1 MKLTNLLED
10 NSMLFE
16 QHMNK
21 SQRILAES
29 CDGLNALQRSI
40 VEGIYNDLKPLIEAS
55 LSADQIQQLFKG
67 VEQNVS
73 ATGNNRTLL
82 GKGKDVAGKSIE
94 VTKQA
99 NDMIN
104 KVGRWIQNTT
114 PVQAFDQKFE
124 KLKNDINTK
133 FPDSKILDGI
143 TNLGVLAKENPG
155 KTAAIVGVLTAL
167 ASLAGG
173 PVGGAIA
180 GQVLRGTVELL
191 KGEKLSTAVGKGLK
205 TAALGFISGKAFEML
220 GDWVGGFREQ
230 AIPFGPED
238 AGLEEIS
245 WSATKTITAPGME
258 WTRTTQG
265 FNVLVGQEEAEA
277 IRAAIAGIKAGDTG
291 AFDSLLKI
299 AKEVNSQDYK
309 NIMDGTVQGA
319 FDAAKDNDSLLQFIN
334 AAKEGLQAS
343 AQGGVAAAG
352 VAADG
357 KSAAKESVQN
367 KNKPLSEG
375 QVYLIFDKIC
385 VKNNIM
391 LSEGLLFEAGDSAA
405 PKVSAWD
412 KIKSKASDIG
422 KNLTTK
428 VTASKLAS
436 AWKSAGSP
444 TDSTELSNFLTK
456 QGVNPEVI
464 NKTYSDMKLQ
474 PPTAAAAPATQ
485 PTSSKPAAG
494 AEQPKAT
501 PSSNPANAAP
511 VSSPDQPA
519 GGAEQS
525 AEPSAVSYA
534 QVKAELA
541 KLDKKNKQRL
551 VAYLEKQLGTVQ

>member
-21 SQRILAES
+21 SQRILSES

-104 KVGRWIQNTT
+104 NVGRWLQNTT
-114 PVQAFDQKFE
+114 PVQAFDKKFE
-124 KLKNDINTK
+124 KLKNDIKTK

-173 PVGGAIA
+173 PIGGAIA

-191 KGEKLSTAVGKGLK
+191 KGEKLSTAMGRGLK
-205 TAALGFISGKAFEML
+205 TAALGYISGKAFEML

-230 AIPFGPED
+230 SIPFGSD
-238 AGLEEIS
+238 DVGLEQIS
-245 WSATKTITAPGME
+245 WQAQKTIAAPGME
-258 WTRTTQG
+258 WTQTTQG
-265 FNVLVGQEEAEA
+265 FNALVRPEEAEA
-277 IRAAIAGIKAGDTG
+277 IRTAVAGIQNGDAS
-291 AFDSLLKI
+291 AFDSLL
-299 AKEVNSQDYK
+299 AVAREVNSKDYK
-309 NIMDGTVQGA
+309 AGLDEMVKGA
-319 FDAAKDNDSLLQFIN
+319 WQATKDNDSILQWIN
-334 AAKEGLQAS
+334 GIKDGVSAA

-352 VAADG
+352 VASND
-357 KSAAKESVQN
+357 KSTAKENVQN

-385 VKNNIM
+385 VKNNTM
-391 LSEGLLFEAGDSAA
+391 LNEGLLFEAGDSAA

-474 PPTAAAAPATQ
+474 SPKAAPATQ
-485 PTSSKPAAG
+485 PTASKPAKPTAG
-494 AEQPKAT
+494 
-501 PSSNPANAAP
+501 
-511 VSSPDQPA
+511 PDQSA
-519 GGAEQS
+519 VDTDQS
-525 AEPSAVSYA
+525 AEPATVSYA
-534 QVKAELA
+534 QIKADLG

-551 VAYLEKQLGTVQ
+551 VTYLEKQLGTAQ

>member
-21 SQRILAES
+21 SQRILFES

-104 KVGRWIQNTT
+104 KVGRWLQNTT
-114 PVQAFDQKFE
+114 PVQAFDKKFE

-155 KTAAIVGVLTAL
+155 KTAAIVGILTAL

-173 PVGGAIA
+173 PIGGAIA

-191 KGEKLSTAVGKGLK
+191 KGEKLSTAIGKGLK
-205 TAALGFISGKAFEML
+205 TAALGYISGKAFEML

-230 AIPFGPED
+230 SIPFGSD
-238 AGLEEIS
+238 DVGLEQIS
-245 WSATKTITAPGME
+245 WEAQKTMAAPGME
-258 WTRTTQG
+258 WTQTTQG
-265 FNVLVGQEEAEA
+265 FNALVRPEEAEA
-277 IRAAIAGIKAGDTG
+277 IRTAVAGIQNGDTS
-291 AFDSLLKI
+291 AFDSLL
-299 AKEVNSQDYK
+299 AVAREVNSKDYK
-309 NIMDGTVQGA
+309 AGLDEMVKGA
-319 FDAAKDNDSLLQFIN
+319 WEATKDNDSILQWIN
-334 AAKEGLQAS
+334 GIKDGVSAA

-352 VAADG
+352 IAADG

-385 VKNNIM
+385 VKNNTM
-391 LSEGLLFEAGDSAA
+391 LSEGVLFEAGDSSA
-405 PKVSAWD
+405 PKVSAWE

-436 AWKSAGSP
+436 SWKSAGSP

-474 PPTAAAAPATQ
+474 PPKAASAELPTA
-485 PTSSKPAAG
+485 SKPAAG
-494 AEQPKAT
+494 AEQSKVA
-501 PSSNPANAAP
+501 SAAAP
-511 VSSPDQPA
+511 VPGPDQSA
-519 GGAEQS
+519 AGAEQPT
-525 AEPSAVSYA
+525 EPAAVSYA
-534 QVKAELA
+534 QIKTELA

-551 VAYLEKQLGTVQ
+551 VTYLEKQLGTAQ

>member
-16 QHMNK
+16 QHMNR
-21 SQRILAES
+21 SQRILSES

-191 KGEKLSTAVGKGLK
+191 KGEKLSTAIGKGLK
-205 TAALGFISGKAFEML
+205 TAALGYISGKAFEML

-230 AIPFGPED
+230 SIPFGTD
-238 AGLEEIS
+238 DVGLEQIS
-245 WSATKTITAPGME
+245 WQAQKTMAAPGME
-258 WTRTTQG
+258 WTQTTQG
-265 FNVLVGQEEAEA
+265 FNALVRPEEAEA
-277 IRAAIAGIKAGDTG
+277 IRTAVAGIQNGDAS
-291 AFDSLLKI
+291 AFDSLL
-299 AKEVNSQDYK
+299 AVAREVNSKDYK
-309 NIMDGTVQGA
+309 AGLDEMVKGA
-319 FDAAKDNDSLLQFIN
+319 WQATKDNDSILQWIN
-334 AAKEGLQAS
+334 GIKDGVSAA

-357 KSAAKESVQN
+357 KSAAKESIQN

-385 VKNNIM
+385 VKNNTL
-391 LSEGLLFEAGDSAA
+391 LSEGVLFEAGDSAA
-405 PKVSAWD
+405 PKASAWE

-474 PPTAAAAPATQ
+474 PAAAPAAQ
-485 PTSSKPAAG
+485 STSSKPAAG

-501 PSSNPANAAP
+501 SSSNPANAAP

-519 GGAEQS
+519 GGVEQPT
-525 AEPSAVSYA
+525 EPSVVSYA

>member
-21 SQRILAES
+21 SQRILSES

-99 NDMIN
+99 NEMIN
-104 KVGRWIQNTT
+104 KVGRWLQNTT
-114 PVQAFDQKFE
+114 PVKAFDQKFE

-143 TNLGVLAKENPG
+143 TNLGLLAKENPG
-155 KTAAIVGVLTAL
+155 KTAAIVGILTAL

-173 PVGGAIA
+173 PIGGAIA

-191 KGEKLSTAVGKGLK
+191 KGEKLSTAIGKGLK

-220 GDWVGGFREQ
+220 GDWVAGFREQ
-230 AIPFGPED
+230 SIPFGTD
-238 AGLEEIS
+238 DVGLEQIS
-245 WSATKTITAPGME
+245 WQAQKTMAAPGME
-258 WTRTTQG
+258 WTQTTQG
-265 FNVLVGQEEAEA
+265 FDALVRPEEAEA
-277 IRAAIAGIKAGDTG
+277 IRTAVAGIQNGDAS
-291 AFDSLLKI
+291 AFDSLL
-299 AKEVNSQDYK
+299 AVAREVNSKDYK
-309 NIMDGTVQGA
+309 AGLDEMVKGA
-319 FDAAKDNDSLLQFIN
+319 WEATKNNDSILQWIN
-334 AAKEGLQAS
+334 GIKDGVSAA

-357 KSAAKESVQN
+357 KPAAKESVQN

-385 VKNNIM
+385 VKNNSMI
-391 LSEGLLFEAGDSAA
+391 SEGVLFEAGDPAA

-474 PPTAAAAPATQ
+474 QPSAAPAAEPAKPNTTPAAQ
-485 PTSSKPAAG
+485 PTKP
-494 AEQPKAT
+494 
-501 PSSNPANAAP
+501 NAA
-511 VSSPDQPA
+511 SSAGSDQPA
-519 GGAEQS
+519 VGGEQS
-525 AEPSAVSYA
+525 SEPVAVSYA
-534 QVKAELA
+534 QIKTELA

-551 VAYLEKQLGTVQ
+551 VTYLEKQLGTAQ

>member
-16 QHMNK
+16 QHMNR
-21 SQRILAES
+21 SQRILTES

-40 VEGIYNDLKPLIEAS
+40 VEGIYNELKPLIEAS

-114 PVQAFDQKFE
+114 PVQAFDKKFE

-173 PVGGAIA
+173 PIGGAIA

-191 KGEKLSTAVGKGLK
+191 KGEKLSTAIGKGLK
-205 TAALGFISGKAFEML
+205 TAALGYISGKAFEML

-230 AIPFGPED
+230 SIPFGTD
-238 AGLEEIS
+238 DVGLEQIS
-245 WSATKTITAPGME
+245 WQAQKTMAAPGME
-258 WTRTTQG
+258 WTQTTQG
-265 FNVLVGQEEAEA
+265 FNALVRPEEAEA
-277 IRAAIAGIKAGDTG
+277 IRTAVAGIQNGDAS
-291 AFDSLLKI
+291 AFDSLL
-299 AKEVNSQDYK
+299 AVAREVNSKDYK
-309 NIMDGTVQGA
+309 AGLDEMVKGA
-319 FDAAKDNDSLLQFIN
+319 WQATKDNDSILQWIN
-334 AAKEGLQAS
+334 GIKDGVSAA

-357 KSAAKESVQN
+357 KSAAKESIQN

-385 VKNNIM
+385 VKNNTM
-391 LSEGLLFEAGDSAA
+391 LSEGVLFEAGDSAA

-412 KIKSKASDIG
+412 KIKSKASDFG

-444 TDSTELSNFLTK
+444 NDSTELSNFLTK

-474 PPTAAAAPATQ
+474 SPTASPATQ
-485 PTSSKPAAG
+485 PTVSKPTAG
-494 AEQPKAT
+494 AEQPKVAPAT
-501 PSSNPANAAP
+501 EPAKSDAAP
-511 VSSPDQPA
+511 AAGTEQP
-519 GGAEQS
+519 
-525 AEPSAVSYA
+525 AEPSTVSYA

-551 VAYLEKQLGTVQ
+551 VAYLEKQLGTAQ

>member
-21 SQRILAES
+21 SQKILSES

-82 GKGKDVAGKSIE
+82 GKGKDVAGKGIE

-99 NDMIN
+99 NEMIN
-104 KVGRWIQNTT
+104 KVGRWLQNTT
-114 PVQAFDQKFE
+114 PVKAFDQKFE

-143 TNLGVLAKENPG
+143 SNLGVLAKENPG
-155 KTAAIVGVLTAL
+155 KTAAIVGILTAL

-173 PVGGAIA
+173 PIGGAIA

-191 KGEKLSTAVGKGLK
+191 KGEKLSTAIGKGLK

-230 AIPFGPED
+230 SIPFGSD
-238 AGLEEIS
+238 DVGLEQIS
-245 WSATKTITAPGME
+245 WQAQKTMAAPGME
-258 WTRTTQG
+258 WTQTTQG
-265 FNVLVGQEEAEA
+265 FNALVRPEEAEA
-277 IRAAIAGIKAGDTG
+277 IRTAVAGIQNGDAS
-291 AFDSLLKI
+291 AFDSLL
-299 AKEVNSQDYK
+299 AVAREVNSKDYK
-309 NIMDGTVQGA
+309 AGLDEMVKGA
-319 FDAAKDNDSLLQFIN
+319 WEATKDNDSILQWIN
-334 AAKEGLQAS
+334 GIKDGVSAA

-357 KSAAKESVQN
+357 KSAAKESIQN

-385 VKNNIM
+385 VKNNTM

-428 VTASKLAS
+428 VTANKLAS

-474 PPTAAAAPATQ
+474 SPKAAPAEH
-485 PTSSKPAAG
+485 PIAAKAASPAG
-494 AEQPKAT
+494 TDQPKAAST
-501 PSSNPANAAP
+501 TEPAKP
-511 VSSPDQPA
+511 TA
-519 GGAEQS
+519 GSDQS
-525 AEPSAVSYA
+525 AEPATVSYA
-534 QVKAELA
+534 QIKADLG

-551 VAYLEKQLGTVQ
+551 VTYLEKQLGTAQ